1 MCLYYCS
8 ITVYS
13 PRATRTLQDCMDN
26 NVEIA
31 NFILVSF
38 VCMYVYVCVHVTGYV
53 HSYLMYTMIMFV
65 LLHGL
70 HSDRYCI
77 LIFRANIANN

>member
-1 MCLYYCS
+1 
-8 ITVYS
+8 
-13 PRATRTLQDCMDN
+13 MDN

-38 VCMYVYVCVHVTGYV
+38 VCTYVYVCVHVTSYV
-53 HSYLMYTMIMFV
+53 HSYLMYTISIMFV

>member
-1 MCLYYCS
+1 
-8 ITVYS
+8 
-13 PRATRTLQDCMDN
+13 MDN

-38 VCMYVYVCVHVTGYV
+38 VCMYAYVCVHVTSYV

-77 LIFRANIANN
+77 F

>member
-1 MCLYYCS
+1 MG
-8 ITVYS
+8 
-13 PRATRTLQDCMDN
+13 N

-31 NFILVSF
+31 NFISVSF
-38 VCMYVYVCVHVTGYV
+38 VCMYVYVCVHVTSYV
-53 HSYLMYTMIMFV
+53 HSYLMYTISIMFV

-77 LIFRANIANN
+77 F